1 MLRDRTYYSSL
12 MRIGLPIIAQ
22 NFVTSSLNL
31 VDITMIGQLGE
42 VAVASVGLANQV
54 FFLLILMLFGTYSGV
69 GVFTAQYW
77 GKGDVQSIRKVL
89 GIGLMIGLLGSLMF
103 TLLALVVPR
112 TVLSI
117 YSTDPLVIDQGSAY
131 LRISGWAYMLT
142 AVTFAYS
149 SVLRS
154 TGMVRIPMIVSIIAL
169 SLKTLLNF
177 GLILGNFGMPALG
190 VEGAAIATVIAR
202 VVEITLLLVI
212 VYWRKLPPAARL
224 SELVGFDR
232 AFLMRVL
239 RTSMPVLVNEM
250 LWSLGITTYTMV
262 YGRIGTDA
270 VASVNIAASIEGL
283 AFVIFIGISEATGIM
298 IGNRIGAGEEDRAFG
313 YARQTLII
321 GVLGAMLIGMV
332 ILISSPFI
340 LGFYNL
346 SAASLANAQSILTVI
361 GFSLWVRVSNMIL
374 IVGILRAGG
383 DTRFGLILDSG
394 TIWLVGVPL
403 AVIGGLVLHLP
414 VYIVYLLVIFEELIK
429 LGVAFWRF
437 TTRRW
442 ITNLVQVA

>member
-1 MLRDRTYYSSL
+1 MLKDRTYYTT
-12 MRIGLPIIAQ
+12 MVRIGLPIIAQ

-77 GKGDVQSIRKVL
+77 GKGDIQSIRKVL
-89 GIGLMIGLLGSLMF
+89 GIGLMIGLLGSFLF
-103 TLLALVVPR
+103 TLLALLIPR

-117 YSTDPLVIDQGSAY
+117 YSTDPAVITAGSSY
-131 LRISGWAYMLT
+131 LRISGWAYMLM

-154 TGMVRIPMIVSIIAL
+154 TGLVRIPMIVSIFAL
-169 SLKTLLNF
+169 SIKTLLNY
-177 GLILGNFGMPALG
+177 GLILGNLGMPALG
-190 VEGAAIATVIAR
+190 VEGAAIATLIAR
-202 VVEITLLLVI
+202 VLEISLLLTI
-212 VYWRKLPPAARL
+212 VYWKKLPPAARL
-224 SELVGFDR
+224 SEMIGFDR
-232 AFLMRVL
+232 IFLVRVL
-239 RTSMPVLVNEM
+239 KTSMPVLVNEM

-270 VASVNIAASIEGL
+270 VASVNIAASIENL
-283 AFVIFIGISEATGIM
+283 AFVIFIGISEATGIL
-298 IGNRIGAGEEDRAFG
+298 IGNRIGAGEEKLAFG

-321 GVLGAMLIGMV
+321 GAAGGMLVGII
-332 ILISSPFI
+332 ILLSSNFI

-346 SAASLANAQSILTVI
+346 TASSVANAHSILTVI
-361 GFSLWVRVSNMIL
+361 GFSLWVRVTNMIL

-383 DTRFGLILDSG
+383 DTRFGLLLDAG

-403 AVIGGLVLHLP
+403 ALIGGLVLHLP
-414 VYIVYLLVIFEELIK
+414 VYIVYLLVIMEEVVKCGI
-429 LGVAFWRF
+429 AFWRF
-437 TTRRW
+437 MSRRW
-442 ITNLVQVA
+442 IRNLVQTA